1 VDKEKEESARRTIE
15 SFLEKS
21 EIEKAFILGYMV
33 KRIQLKELETG
44 LVEEPELVVESER
57 G

>member
-1 VDKEKEESARRTIE
+1 MDKEKEESARRTIE

-21 EIEKAFILGYMV
+21 EIEKVFILGYMV

>member
-1 VDKEKEESARRTIE
+1 MDKEKEESARRTIE